1 MYTKQYFQRP
11 SWTSLNQVRIDFN
24 KGLKLCSSN
33 LSTGALKFGGN
44 LNL

>member
-1 MYTKQYFQRP
+1 MYTKQYLQRS
-11 SWTSLNQVRIDFN
+11 SWAGLNQVRIEFN

-33 LSTGALKFGGN
+33 LSTGALKFARN